1 MQARKEDG
9 RYANNKEYPSPIA
22 MIYLAVAFLL
32 VAFLYASVGFGGGS
46 TYTALLIESGL
57 DWTLVPPISLMCNLV
72 VVAGGVYHFAKA
84 GHIDLKLATP
94 LIIASI
100 PAAFFGG
107 YARLSETSFLLILG
121 AALFIAGGLLVFD
134 RSFRKETNAARPGP
148 VGSRLLLGAILGGL
162 AGVTGI
168 GGGIYLAPVMHLFRI
183 AAARTVAATCSL
195 FILVNSVS
203 GLAGQ
208 VLKLGAAAEPL
219 VRVQYLALPVAVFVG
234 GQLGSRAAAKW
245 LPVSPIR
252 RLTGAVIVLVAL
264 RILWQAASAD

>member
-1 MQARKEDG
+1 MV
-9 RYANNKEYPSPIA
+9 
-22 MIYLAVAFLL
+22 YLALAFFF

-57 DWTLVPPISLMCNLV
+57 DWTLVPPVSLMCNIV

-107 YARLSETSFLLILG
+107 YLRLSETSFLLILG
-121 AALFIAGGLLVFD
+121 AALLIAGGLLVFD
-134 RSFRKETNAARPGP
+134 RSFRDETSAMPRSPA
-148 VGSRLLLGAILGGL
+148 GSGLFLGALLGGL

-183 AAARTVAATCSL
+183 APARIVAATCSL

-208 VLKLGAAAEPL
+208 VMKLGAAAEPL
-219 VRVQYLALPVAVFVG
+219 MRAQYLALPVAVFVG

-264 RILWQAASAD
+264 RILWQATTGD